1 MELAPFSGVLL
12 CLSVT
17 LLFLCLGLV
26 FGKLF
31 VRVVFT
37 ILWMLQICRP
47 ELPFVLVLKFLLNFN
62 SISIRSTE

>member
-31 VRVVFT
+31 VRVVIT
-37 ILWMLQICRP
+37 ILWMLHICRP